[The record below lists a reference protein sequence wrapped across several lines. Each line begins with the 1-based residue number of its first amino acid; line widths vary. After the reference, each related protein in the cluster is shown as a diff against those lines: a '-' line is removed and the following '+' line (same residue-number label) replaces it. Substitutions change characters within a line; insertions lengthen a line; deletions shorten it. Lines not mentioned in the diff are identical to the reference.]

1 MILSDK
7 DVLVAIKKGKIK
19 IDPFDEKNVMAI
31 GIDLCLGEEF
41 RLFKMDHKSHIDPSN
56 PQSSDT
62 TYLVRTEA
70 GKPFMIHPGDF
81 VLGVTKEYI
90 ELPDDI
96 AARIDGRSSLGRLGI
111 IVHSTAGHCDPG
123 FAGKLTLEISNI
135 GKLPVALYSGM
146 KFCSLIFERTS
157 TPVERSYRKV
167 GKYVGATEP
176 GASKISEEFVKG
188 KEKGKATKRNK

>member
-1 MILSDK
+1 MVFSDR
-7 DVLVAIKKGKIK
+7 DVISLIKRGEIKIK
-19 IDPFDEKNVMAI
+19 PFDEKNIMAI
-31 GIDLCLGEEF
+31 GIDLCLGNEF
-41 RLFKMDHKSHIDPSN
+41 RLFKMDHKSHIDPSS
-56 PQSSDT
+56 PQLEDT
-62 TYLVRTEA
+62 TYLVKAED

-90 ELPDDI
+90 ELPDNI

-135 GKLPVALYSGM
+135 GKLPVALYPGM
-146 KFCSLIFERTS
+146 RFCSLIFEATS

-167 GKYVGATEP
+167 GKYVGATGP
-176 GASKISEEFVKG
+176 GVSKISEEFKTPKKG
-188 KEKGKATKRNK
+188 KKNK